1 MLSKMTPNPLRPAR
15 NPAPPPDH
23 LEQPEADLWTA
34 ILHDFAF
41 NDPASLALLE
51 EALSARQ
58 RARRCRQAID
68 RNGETVL
75 DRFDQTKPH
84 PLLAAERDARAA
96 FLAAMRMLNLDIAGD
111 GK

>member
-68 RNGETVL
+68 RKGETVL
-75 DRFDQTKPH
+75 DRFDQTNQTPS
-84 PLLAAERDARAA
+84 AARRRARRPRRLFGRDAHAE
-96 FLAAMRMLNLDIAGD
+96 FGH
-111 GK
+111 